1 MLLNEIKMPVQ
12 KRSIDRLE
20 KVIKTTVELL
30 EYKPLEQCNIQE
42 ISQLSDVPRNHIYQ
56 YFPTID
62 HIYSIIVSRY
72 FEKLRTEVI
81 FSNEIYKTWALMTII
96 QDALSKT
103 CEFYNKNKAASVLI
117 LGGPVNVD
125 GFSLQEMVIE
135 QISKDL
141 TVIFTKKKHPL
152 VLKNDDDITIMIELV
167 FALMK
172 YSFYKNKYITDKIQE
187 EILLVCEAYLAKKN
201 YI

>member
-20 KVIKTTVELL
+20 KVIKTTIELL
-30 EYKPLEQCNIQE
+30 EYKTLEQCNIQE
-42 ISQLSDVPRNHIYQ
+42 ISQLSNVPRNHIYQ

-62 HIYSIIVSRY
+62 HIYSLIVSRY
-72 FEKLRTEVI
+72 FIKLRNEVI
-81 FSNEIYKTWALMTII
+81 FNNEIYKTWAIMTII
-96 QDALSKT
+96 KDALSKT
-103 CEFYNKNKAASVLI
+103 CAFYNKNKAASVLI

-141 TVIFTKKKHPL
+141 TVIFTKKNNPL
-152 VLKNDDDITIMIELV
+152 VLKKKDDITIMIELV

-172 YSFYKNKYITDKIQE
+172 YSFYKNKHITDEIQE
-187 EILLVCEAYLAKKN
+187 EILLVCEAYLSKKD
-201 YI
+201 YV